1 MNTSKAWN
9 SSTLMSL
16 SNQTIL
22 YFLHSQVFIN
32 LPHPPLKTIM
42 IFKQSC
48 GVSLYQNLFS
58 SPLYVCVCLS
68 NQKNKK
74 VFYSLRVG
82 MAILPHPTLTA
93 PPRPALQ
100 MWWGGDGAIFCPR
113 PRGGGGGWV
122 QYFYPQPA
130 PTRPHPALIRTIIVN
145 LVNLK
150 SLIFKVKHKS
160 TRYEI
165 KYFLF

>member
-113 PRGGGGGWV
+113 TLGGGGWV

-130 PTRPHPALIRTIIVN
+130 PARPHPALIRTIIVN

>member
-113 PRGGGGGWV
+113 TLGGGGDGFSIFIPNLPRPV
-122 QYFYPQPA
+122 
-130 PTRPHPALIRTIIVN
+130 PTPH
-145 LVNLK
+145 
-150 SLIFKVKHKS
+150 
-160 TRYEI
+160 
-165 KYFLF
+165 